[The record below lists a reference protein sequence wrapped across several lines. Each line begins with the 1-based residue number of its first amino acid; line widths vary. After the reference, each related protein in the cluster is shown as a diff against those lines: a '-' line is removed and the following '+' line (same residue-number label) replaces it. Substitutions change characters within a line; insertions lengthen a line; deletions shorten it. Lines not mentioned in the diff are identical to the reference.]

1 MGAKGAKTTAEPKKA
16 ATPTN
21 TKAARSKVALRTL
34 RINCLGK
41 LHQRRPQ
48 TVYTSEHPPHEGRG
62 ANGNQHPTPHQ
73 SPRRRPYQPTPTPR
87 WRERKGAK
95 TTSEPKKAAT
105 PTNTK
110 AARSKVALRTP
121 TVNCLGKKNG
131 GAVFNPNIS
140 LFVQLQNWPW
150 QLSSPSNESLRE
162 VWKEQPERYQPPSLK
177 QRGTS
182 HPSATEAAPSS
193 ESSPGSSVKL

>member
-1 MGAKGAKTTAEPKKA
+1 MKGAKGSQDHFRAQEGQPPQPTPNPTWWEPKGAKTTAEPKKA

-73 SPRRRPYQPTPTPR
+73 SPRRRPYQPTPTPK
-87 WRERKGAK
+87 WRERKGAN

-121 TVNCLGKKNG
+121 TVNCLGKKWWSCFQPKHLTLCAITELTMA
-131 GAVFNPNIS
+131 AVITF
-140 LFVQLQNWPW
+140 
-150 QLSSPSNESLRE
+150 
-162 VWKEQPERYQPPSLK
+162 
-177 QRGTS
+177 
-182 HPSATEAAPSS
+182 
-193 ESSPGSSVKL
+193 